1 MGSRESPD
9 IEEIKFICKQ
19 ILKGRTDG
27 QIKGDLEED
36 QGGRD
41 IRTIRNIRR
50 IFLAGHEVTMESLSR
65 AGIIAHGQPVMNF
78 SQFVEMVS
86 QMNKGMRPIYDEK
99 TGKIT
104 YMGGL
109 EF

>member
-1 MGSRESPD
+1 MGRRESPD
-9 IEEIKFICKQ
+9 IEEIKFICDC

-41 IRTIRNIRR
+41 VRTIRKIRR
-50 IFLAGHEVTMESLSR
+50 IFLAGHEVTMGYLKR
-65 AGIIAHGQPVMNF
+65 AGIITKDQPNIDF
-78 SQFVEMVS
+78 NQFVEMVS
-86 QMNKGMRPIYDEK
+86 KMDQGLHPYYDEK
-99 TGKIT
+99 TGKII
-104 YMGGL
+104 YGL